1 MKKEIFKLGLSLAIY
16 AGIACAALALVYAVT
31 APTIAGLEQKQLD
44 ESLRDLFPDAD
55 SFAPVEG
62 LSSADT
68 AVTVVGAWKAG
79 KGDAAL
85 GVALKMLGK
94 SYGGDASMLVAV
106 SVDRTIKGVRILS
119 LKDTPGLGANAQ
131 SPTYFVDKTAGT
143 TFPGQFAGKPV
154 SDPFEVKND
163 VVAITASTITSKA
176 LATIVK
182 RAGEAGTAWLES
194 AAAGGN

>member
-1 MKKEIFKLGLSLAIY
+1 VKKEILKLGLALAIY

-44 ESLRDLFPDAD
+44 ESLSDLFPEAD

-62 LSSADT
+62 IASSDA
-68 AVTVVGAWKAG
+68 TVKVNGAWKAV
-79 KGDAAL
+79 KGDLAL
-85 GVALKMLGK
+85 GIALKMTGK
-94 SYGGDASMLVAV
+94 SYGGDAAMLVAV
-106 SVDRTIKGVRILS
+106 GVDRLIKGVRILS

-131 SPTYFVDKTAGT
+131 SPTYFVDRSAGT

-182 RAGEAGTAWLES
+182 RAGEAGSAWLES
-194 AAAGGN
+194 AAAGGK